1 MPIQSGDVKLLQSAI
16 MADVPEGGGAL
27 SGNAIADGASNAIFP
42 DVSELDRAGGRVAL
56 RKVFARVQT
65 GDADTYFGANVI
77 VSEPPKDPRVSVTL
91 FKADAFDK
99 RDAARTRIEAYLS
112 RGGQWGGFLF
122 ENHIAGQRA
131 IQLFQ
136 RPGAQLPSVGQT
148 LVLVQS
154 EGLQSQL
161 EQYVRITRVSS
172 VLRTYTYD
180 ADKDYQAAIVTCDI
194 SDALRYA
201 FTGSPPDRRFER
213 AVGAAVVRDTL
224 VADAGAYAGV
234 VPLAQ
239 DAQLGDFS
247 ARCASIFTQLV
258 PSAQAETP
266 MAALPPHAAAALPVA
281 GGPAVTYQADYAWSS
296 SSDLLLPGGCLPGSL
311 AIDAAGLRITD
322 DGARL
327 RTLQGEIGTID
338 YANGVLRLASGAI
351 TGTKTITYRPAARL
365 LRAPQS
371 MSFDVTAAERRSTY
385 TGQLL
390 PLPQPGTLVVSYRA
404 QGRWYVLQDAGG
416 GKLAGLDA
424 SIGAGTVQ
432 ADTGAVVITLGALPD
447 VGSSVVLQWGGA
459 TQEIALPARTLRIG
473 QQLQLAPADGAGVDP
488 LQCSI
493 SWQLDGA
500 AKTAVASASGKLSG
514 DASGQISLADGRIT
528 FSPHLLPAPGA
539 QISVSY
545 APIAYLRSPPFAQSG
560 AQWQANA
567 PGGNIIPGSVYFY
580 IQRVLDMPAYLLTLQ
595 GAADAMGIKIDAA
608 AHTTSIRVSDN
619 GAGGLIDE
627 AGRSCGSVDYA
638 SGAIVFIPPAGDVMR
653 LVVPDWTPG
662 GGFAGA
668 GGAGGMLSA
677 RVKILDGVPC
687 VTSLNAATAAVF
699 ATGNAG
705 LAQTQTFA
713 WAPEIDLGAGAIVP
727 GSLLLQADGA
737 LWGDAGAGQLAAV
750 QAGAR
755 LAYANVSYLDG
766 RVQLLRWRTGMSA
779 DVQRLAGLQS
789 VGESIG
795 ATYVFRSASAPLRPG
810 SLSVQFARSS
820 GGVQSVQANAAG
832 IIAADGVLGMV
843 DHESGLV
850 RLYFG
855 RKVTAAAGVGQ
866 PWFDASNVG
875 ADGMVWRPEPVAA
888 STLRYSAVAYSYL
901 PLDAA
906 ILGLDPVRL
915 PSDGRVPI
923 FRPGGFAVLGHT
935 GKLSASVSNGQTL
948 NCARVRL
955 SRVRV
960 VGSDGAVI
968 HGGYAPNLEAG
979 TVTFTDVSGYAQP
992 ITIEHRIE
1000 DMVVLR
1006 DVQITGDVSF
1016 TRPLTHHY
1024 PASESYLSSALVAG
1038 DIFARVSHLF
1048 DQQTWVSAWADA
1060 PQGADATASFNAA
1073 QFPVAVTNRG
1083 AVTERWALR
1092 FTSSTGFDVIGE
1104 HVGQIAT
1111 GSTNADCAPLNPA
1124 TGVPYFRVPALGWGA
1139 GWAAGNVLRINTV
1152 GADIPLWCVRTV
1164 QQGPE
1169 TVADDDFTLLIR
1181 GDVDAP

>member
-1 MPIQSGDVKLLQSAI
+1 MPIHSGDVKLLQSAV
-16 MADVPEGGGAL
+16 MSDAPEGGGAL

-42 DVSELDRAGGRVAL
+42 DISELDRAGGRVAL
-56 RKVFARVQT
+56 RKVFARVDT
-65 GDADTYFGANVI
+65 PDADTYFGANVI
-77 VSEPPKDPRVSVTL
+77 VAEPPKDPRVSVTL

-154 EGLQSQL
+154 EGLQSQF

-194 SDALRYA
+194 SDALRNG

-213 AVGAAVVRDTL
+213 AGGAAVVRDTL

-351 TGTKTITYRPAARL
+351 AGAKTITYRPAARL

-371 MSFDVTAAERRSTY
+371 MSFEVTVAERRSTY
-385 TGQLL
+385 TGQHL

-404 QGRWYVLQDAGG
+404 QGRWYMLQDAGG

-432 ADTGAVVITLGALPD
+432 ADTGAFVVTLGALPD

-459 TQEIALPARTLRIG
+459 TQEIALPARTLRVS

-488 LQCSI
+488 LQCSF
-493 SWQLDGA
+493 SWQLDGV
-500 AKTAVASASGKLSG
+500 AKTAVASKSGKLSG
-514 DASGQISLADGRIT
+514 DASGQISLADGRVS
-528 FSPHLLPAPGA
+528 FSPHQLPAPGA
-539 QISVSY
+539 TISVSY
-545 APIAYLRSPPFAQSG
+545 APIAYLFTPPFEQSG
-560 AQWQANA
+560 AQWQASV
-567 PGGNIIPGSVYFY
+567 PGGNIIPGSVYFHVK
-580 IQRVLDMPAYLLTLQ
+580 RVPDMPAYLLALQ

-608 AHTTSIRVSDN
+608 AHTTSSRVSDN

-638 SGAIVFIPPAGDVMR
+638 SGAIVFLPAVGGVMR
-653 LVVPDWTPG
+653 LAVPDWTPG
-662 GGFAGA
+662 GGFAS
-668 GGAGGMLSA
+668 AGGMGGASSA
-677 RVKILDGVPC
+677 RVKIIEGVPC
-687 VTSLNAATAAVF
+687 VESPSGGAVF

-705 LAQTQTFA
+705 LAQTQTFT
-713 WAPEIDLGAGAIVP
+713 WAPEIDMGAGAIVP

-779 DVQRLAGLQS
+779 DVQRVAGLQS
-789 VGESIG
+789 LGESIG
-795 ATYVFRSASAPLRPG
+795 ATYVFRTAGAPLRPG
-810 SLSVQFARSS
+810 SLSIQFARST
-820 GGVQSVQANAAG
+820 GGVQNVQANAAG
-832 IIAADGVLGMV
+832 VIAADGVLGMV

-855 RKVTAAAGVGQ
+855 RMVTAAAGQGQ

-875 ADGMVWRPEPVAA
+875 SDGMVWRPEPVAT

-901 PLDAA
+901 PLDAS

-923 FRPGGFAVLGHT
+923 LRAGGFAVLGHT
-935 GKLSASVSNGQTL
+935 GRLTASVSNGQTL

-955 SRVRV
+955 SRLRV
-960 VGSDGAVI
+960 LGADGAAI
-968 HGGYAPNLEAG
+968 HTGYTTDLEAG
-979 TVTFTDVSGYAQP
+979 TVTFTSTAGYSQP
-992 ITIEHRIE
+992 VTIEHRIE

-1006 DVQITGDVSF
+1006 DVQITGEVSF
-1016 TRPLTHHY
+1016 TRPLSHSY
-1024 PASESYLSSALVAG
+1024 PAQESYLSSALVAG
-1038 DIFARVSHLF
+1038 DIYARVSHLF
-1048 DQQTWVSAWADA
+1048 DQQTWTAQWADA
-1060 PQGADATASFNAA
+1060 PIGADALASYNAA
-1073 QFPVAVTNRG
+1073 QYPVRVTNAG
-1083 AVTERWALR
+1083 AVTERWLIR
-1092 FTSSTGFDVIGE
+1092 FTNSTAFEVIGE

-1111 GSTNADCAPLNPA
+1111 GSTAADCAPLNPA
-1124 TGVPYFRVPALGWGA
+1124 TGAPYFVIPALGWGG
-1139 GWAAGNVLRINTV
+1139 GWAAGNCLRLNTV
-1152 GADIPLWCVRTV
+1152 GADVPLWCVRTV

-1169 TVADDDFTLLIR
+1169 GVASDSFTLLVR
-1181 GDVDAP
+1181 GDVDANP